1 MKKRALR
8 MILTFVFLVIIDLII
23 TKCCGTELVFSNPYH
38 NSKSISW
45 EETFEVFPRMLL
57 FAAILSVFS
66 EYIIYLNF
74 KDKE

>member
-1 MKKRALR
+1 
-8 MILTFVFLVIIDLII
+8 MILTFVFLVIVFLLI
-23 TKCCGTELVFSNPYH
+23 TKCCGTELGFSNPYYR
-38 NSKSISW
+38 SKSISW
-45 EETFEVFPRMLL
+45 EETFEVFPRTLL